1 MGFWSDFTDYF
12 TADVVPA
19 AVSLGVQTVA
29 GGYVPN
35 IVNPAVTSGLTAAGG
50 RLAGEYVGSKVGGHE
65 FNLGNALTRA
75 GIEGATN
82 YIFTDSEKALGK
94 QKTLGQEFGFKDD
107 SYFSDWPGAEPGFYP
122 VNRGPN
128 PTRSRGWSEDFLSA
142 DTLIKGADKALGYL
156 PDSMASAARTGLV
169 NVPFGRAIGAV
180 APSVIAP
187 LFETPETQSAP
198 RASDQQFNAAQGTT
212 SAVALPSTGQ
222 VTPTTN
228 TVEATNITSDVPSLP
243 SGVSFGDDGTGL
255 SSFLVRDRNTG
266 QQRRVTGTG
275 NNFASSLARRAAG
288 GF

>member
-19 AVSLGVQTVA
+19 AVSLGVQSVA
-29 GGYVPN
+29 GPYVGSLGF
-35 IVNPAVTSGLTAAGG
+35 NPAVTSGLTAAGG
-50 RLAGEYVGSKVGGHE
+50 RLAGEYVGSQMGGQE

-82 YIFTDSEKALGK
+82 YIFTNSDPNAR
-94 QKTLGQEFGFKDD
+94 QTTLGDEFGFTTGENYLNADPGLYAVDKYSQPRNWSDD
-107 SYFSDWPGAEPGFYP
+107 FF
-122 VNRGPN
+122 
-128 PTRSRGWSEDFLSA
+128 SA
-142 DTLIKGADKALGYL
+142 DTVVQGADKALGYL

-222 VTPTTN
+222 VTPPTN
-228 TVEATNITSDVPSLP
+228 TVEATNITTDVPSLP

>member
-29 GGYVPN
+29 GGHVP
-35 IVNPAVTSGLTAAGG
+35 VVGNPAITSGLTAAGG

-82 YIFTDSEKALGK
+82 YIFTNSDPNVP
-94 QKTLGQEFGFKDD
+94 QKTLGDEFGFEVIGDEFGGITKYGKPRD
-107 SYFSDWPGAEPGFYP
+107 F
-122 VNRGPN
+122 
-128 PTRSRGWSEDFLSA
+128 SEDFFSA
-142 DTLIKGADKALGYL
+142 DTLIQGAGDALDYL
-156 PDSMASAARTGLV
+156 PNSMASAARTGLV
-169 NVPFGRAIGAV
+169 DVPFGRAIGAV

-187 LFETPETQSAP
+187 LFESPETQSVP

-228 TVEATNITSDVPSLP
+228 TVEATNITTDVPSLP
-243 SGVSFGDDGTGL
+243 SGVSLGDDGTGL

-275 NNFASSLARRAAG
+275 NNFAASLARRAAG